1 MGGYK
6 GFFTTTKSWFFVASL
21 GPFLRSKVTSCQ
33 YSFIRL
39 IPESFWQNDPSSG
52 TFKGNQGDG
61 QTVNV
66 YGFAVATV
74 NEKLQIQTIE
84 IYYDQAEFIKAL
96 QHKTAGMIL

>member
-1 MGGYK
+1 M
-6 GFFTTTKSWFFVASL
+6 ASL
-21 GPFLRSKVTSCQ
+21 GSILRSKVTSCQ

-66 YGFAVATV
+66 YGFAVAKV

-84 IYYDQAEFIKAL
+84 IYYDQAEFMKAL
-96 QHKTAGMIL
+96 HPKTEGMILSEPSQIQFT